1 MKKIISL
8 LLISVLLLSA
18 VVPAFAEEIMT
29 ITLEEAIDLAKENS
43 LVLKNFESNILI
55 AERNLKSAMYQ
66 ADIVKTDGVLSDSE
80 YLENGK
86 IKELYPAEKQRILDD
101 LMVEKEESI
110 KDIEVEVTTAY
121 YSLYNEMLSL
131 DEKRDNLEVQQLELG
146 SKQQEFYLG
155 LITHNTLLDLENNIA
170 QMELANEKA
179 EWSIEM
185 AQMDLAKTL
194 GVDLNTK
201 LILVEALDLNVSFEY
216 DIEFLAE
223 QAKAEGASVLE
234 AEKDLEMKILEKQV
248 VNKYTRYKSP
258 ENSEDYDQSIVDLEK
273 ALEEARVTEEFNV
286 RSDYNSILNAQLDL
300 EIAKLKL
307 IMAERVLEA
316 SQVKSDL
323 GMIVYLDVVKSQN
336 AVDSAELE
344 ILIKELNLYELVE
357 TFNYSIQNFVT
368 E

>member
-1 MKKIISL
+1 
-8 LLISVLLLSA
+8 
-18 VVPAFAEEIMT
+18 
-29 ITLEEAIDLAKENS
+29 
-43 LVLKNFESNILI
+43 
-55 AERNLKSAMYQ
+55 
-66 ADIVKTDGVLSDSE
+66 
-80 YLENGK
+80 
-86 IKELYPAEKQRILDD
+86 
-101 LMVEKEESI
+101 
-110 KDIEVEVTTAY
+110 
-121 YSLYNEMLSL
+121 
-131 DEKRDNLEVQQLELG
+131 
-146 SKQQEFYLG
+146 
-155 LITHNTLLDLENNIA
+155 
-170 QMELANEKA
+170 
-179 EWSIEM
+179 
-185 AQMDLAKTL
+185 LAKTL

-223 QAKAEGASVLE
+223 QAKAEGSSVLE